1 MHRGIKDLRKDKIM
15 IRIKS
20 LLIILTLVLASGC
33 FNNCCYAVYNNPS
46 HLTYEQLTQ
55 EYPSM
60 ADYIAQTR
68 KRIKNNWYP
77 PVQSFENSATIILTI
92 NKKGELVNC
101 YLSAPSPDE
110 GFNNSLIEAAKKSR
124 FSPLPDEVKGDSIDI
139 DLMFNM
145 QRRHISK

>member
-1 MHRGIKDLRKDKIM
+1 MLQDIKNLRKDKIM
-15 IRIKS
+15 IRIKN
-20 LLIILTLVLASGC
+20 LLIVLTLVLASGC
-33 FNNCCYAVYNNPS
+33 FINCCYAAYNNPS

-68 KRIKNNWYP
+68 KKIKNNWYP
-77 PVQSFENSATIILTI
+77 PVQSFENSATIVLTI
-92 NKKGELVNC
+92 SKNGELINC
-101 YLSAPSPDE
+101 YLSDPSPDE
-110 GFNNSLIEAAKKSR
+110 GFNDSLIDAAKKSR
-124 FSPLPDEVKGDSIDI
+124 FSPLPDEVKGNSVDI